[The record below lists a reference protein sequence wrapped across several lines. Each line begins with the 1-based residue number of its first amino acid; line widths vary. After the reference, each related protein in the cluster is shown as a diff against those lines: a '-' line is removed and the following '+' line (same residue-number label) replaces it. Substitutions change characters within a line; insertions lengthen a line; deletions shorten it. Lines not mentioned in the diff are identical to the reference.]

1 MTLHHASDGS
11 QRISAWRGAA
21 LVVAIASGCVGLDPP
36 DGEIEPDALLACVPD
51 VHHLPGGIA
60 IHGCADQAAAV
71 RVLPGPEPL
80 PDVDFESGIDTSV
93 HVEPGK
99 RLHDCEWSSFT
110 DVAKVM
116 MVTCPSGTHVVSG
129 GCMSQ
134 TPMLVSAPWENN
146 AVGDLPEN
154 AERYQDLGDP
164 NGWLCIYED
173 PYPSGQIA
181 TALCCE

>member
-154 AERYQDLGDP
+154 AERYQD
-164 NGWLCIYED
+164 
-173 PYPSGQIA
+173 
-181 TALCCE
+181 